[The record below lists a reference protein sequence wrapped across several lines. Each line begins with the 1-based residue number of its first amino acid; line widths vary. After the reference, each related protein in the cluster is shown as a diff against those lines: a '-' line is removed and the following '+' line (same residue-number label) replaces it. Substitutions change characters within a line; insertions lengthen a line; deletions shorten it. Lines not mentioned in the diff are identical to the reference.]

1 MEILSLG
8 EKIKRKRKELNMTLK
23 DLAKDRI
30 TPGQISLVE
39 SGRSNPSMD
48 LLEYLAANL
57 KTTVEYL
64 MESEESQAH
73 KVCTY
78 YEQIAEAYM
87 LNKNYDVSENY
98 ILKALEY
105 AEKYNLE
112 YKKGTLIRLKAKI
125 YLRKEEFSLAQKSFL
140 SANVIFTKN
149 NNYREIIETFLN
161 LAKIT
166 LQLKAYYSANSYL
179 KQAEKVFLDNNISE
193 DYLLGEIYF
202 YLAKTYFAMDN
213 IGRAMDYSFLAKEKL
228 DIINNKEKHAETLL
242 ALSEECNNNGD
253 LENAIKYSSETLK
266 LYKEIEDVANI
277 SNVENELGK
286 LFYNFENIDE
296 SFKRYEVSKNIRI
309 QNNDKKIT
317 ETLINIC
324 KNYLKVKDLKKCE
337 EVLNS
342 IYERLT
348 EDNIE
353 ELIECNLIKYRM
365 LIINEKNIEAEKVL
379 LENYN
384 IAMENHLLKILG
396 ELAIMIGKFY
406 IDNKKEDEAKL
417 YLNEGVSI
425 FKEVGIL
432 AN

>member
-125 YLRKEEFSLAQKSFL
+125 YLSKEEFSLAQKSFL

-384 IAMENHLLKILG
+384 IAMENHLLKISG